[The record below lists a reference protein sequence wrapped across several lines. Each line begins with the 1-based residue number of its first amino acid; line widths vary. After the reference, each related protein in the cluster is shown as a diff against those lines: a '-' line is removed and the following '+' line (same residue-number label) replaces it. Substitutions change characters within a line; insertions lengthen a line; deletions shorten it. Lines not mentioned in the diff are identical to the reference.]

1 MNQVN
6 SDDKLFHHQKHH
18 QEDFLHE
25 HLHHEHLHHGHYQQF
40 KTDNNNSMMNL
51 IFNSNIQNESTTK
64 MNFIE
69 SSNSTEFQSLLPLNN
84 HNNDSMSDFSLM
96 DLSSLMRHSLSVSI
110 ILCIAYII
118 VFVIGIVGNCFV
130 VAIVFRTPR
139 MRTVTNFF
147 IVNLAFA
154 DILVLLFCLPATLI
168 SNLLIR
174 K

>member
-6 SDDKLFHHQKHH
+6 SDDKHLHHQKHR
-18 QEDFLHE
+18 EENFLHE
-25 HLHHEHLHHGHYQQF
+25 HLHHEHLHHENYHQF

-51 IFNSNIQNESTTK
+51 IFYSNIQNESTTK
-64 MNFIE
+64 INFVE
-69 SSNSTEFQSLLPLNN
+69 SSNSTEFQSLLSLNDY
-84 HNNDSMSDFSLM
+84 NNDSMS

-118 VFVIGIVGNCFV
+118 VFVIGFVGNCFV

-168 SNLLIR
+168 SNLLTR

>member
-1 MNQVN
+1 MDQVKL
-6 SDDKLFHHQKHH
+6 DDKLLHHQKHD

-25 HLHHEHLHHGHYQQF
+25 HHHEHLHHGHYQQF

-51 IFNSNIQNESTTK
+51 IFYSNIQNESTTK
-64 MNFIE
+64 INFVE
-69 SSNSTEFQSLLPLNN
+69 SSNSTEFQSLLSLNDY
-84 HNNDSMSDFSLM
+84 NNDSMS